1 VKITYLNKNV
11 IKKIKR
17 DGFGLKLILNHP
29 TLMNKEEEEARG
41 IRFCS

>member
-17 DGFGLKLILNHP
+17 DDFGLKLILNHP
-29 TLMNKEEEEARG
+29 PLVNKEEEEARG